1 MNLDL
6 YPIGWVHT
14 LASLI
19 ALVAGA
25 IVLVRPKGTSAHRL
39 RGRIYVLAMIATCLT
54 SFAIYRLEKFWFPHW
69 FAVASL
75 VVATIG
81 FAFAHFKRPRIWVHL
96 HLTCMI
102 ASYYML
108 IGGGV
113 NEVFL
118 RVHALRR
125 LVPDVTNSPLV
136 GMTHFAM
143 MIVFALLIATFN
155 ASLLWRRPRPAQ

>member
-14 LASLI
+14 IASLI
-19 ALVAGA
+19 ALAAGA
-25 IVLVRPKGTSAHRL
+25 IVLVRPKGTSAHKL

-54 SFAIYRLEKFWFPHW
+54 SFAIYRLNKFWFPHW

-75 VVATIG
+75 VVVTIG
-81 FAFAHFKRPRIWVHL
+81 FAFAHFRRPRMWMHL

-118 RVHALRR
+118 RIDALRQIAPN
-125 LVPDVTNSPLV
+125 VFNSPIV
-136 GMTHFAM
+136 DRTHFAV
-143 MIVFALLIATFN
+143 MILFALLIAYFN
-155 ASLLWRRPRPAQ
+155 ASLLLRRPRPAQ